1 VVEVRRLVQTGSGW
15 PIVARDDEV
24 RQALA
29 ALEGGAEFHGV
40 ALVGDSGV
48 GKSTLARALAD
59 TLELGGS
66 TVRYVLGT
74 QTGSTVP
81 LGAFYRSVAVD
92 APREP
97 AVMLA
102 AAQRTLEREE
112 NLVVVVDDA
121 QLLDP
126 LSSTLVHQLA
136 ASGGARLIV
145 TIRSGDPVPDAV
157 TALLKE
163 RLLLSLRVD
172 AFTREQTEAHASAV
186 LGGVVDARLINELHE
201 RTAGNPLLLCGL
213 LGAGRESGVLVRTDA
228 GWQLRG
234 ALRVNRQLHDLL
246 ESRLQS
252 FAPEELDAVV
262 ILAAAEVLD
271 WEILRGL
278 CDTDVVSRLERTGVI
293 QVVADGANTVVRL
306 CHPIMGEAAM
316 QRAGVV
322 RTRQLSSALAQQLQK
337 QMQTQQARSG
347 LPDVR
352 TRIQLAQFMTRSDL
366 TPDLDVI
373 IDAAASA
380 MTMSDIACGEELA
393 RFAFER
399 GAGLSAALVLAE
411 ALAWQ
416 GRGDE
421 VEAVLNNVEPGGAD
435 EWLMVRWGCLRAAN
449 LFFNCRRVEQARL
462 ALADVRARVDSEAL
476 LPLVTAM
483 ETAIACFSGD
493 VRTALNLG
501 FAVCSSDAQPGVRMW
516 ATTWTCW
523 ALALTGR
530 FGEVRRVADANR
542 AAAFDHSGPNRFA
555 IGLAEVVALTA
566 AGDCL
571 AAERVWERFAPT
583 IRGWPAAEAFLHA
596 MLGLVQLA
604 RGALSAAC
612 SAFQDSIS
620 AMSRGFLSG
629 WVMLVSAWC
638 AQAEGARGDG
648 AAAAAA
654 LRRSE
659 EAYGPHVAVFLPE
672 LELARAWERASAGQ
686 TSEAQMHA
694 ACAAQIARQC
704 GMYAVEMRALHTAV
718 RLDDGSHAERLG
730 ELATTLNTPMA
741 EAVAMHARGLA
752 DHDGD
757 VLDAAAHRFADMGAM
772 ALAADAA
779 AQAAREHARTGQ
791 RGKETKS
798 STRAHGLARQGGIR
812 TPAVDEAAS
821 PLPITA
827 REREIARL
835 VAAGLSNR
843 QIADRLVVSVRTV
856 EGHVYRIF
864 AKLGIDDRDQLV
876 HLVRFAWHET

>member
-1 VVEVRRLVQTGSGW
+1 VQTGSGW
-15 PIVARDDEV
+15 PIVARDGEL
-24 RQALA
+24 REALA
-29 ALEGGAEFHGV
+29 ALEGDAEFHGV

-48 GKSTLARALAD
+48 GKTTLARVLAD
-59 TLELGGS
+59 TLESAGS
-66 TVRYVLGT
+66 TVRFALGT

-81 LGAFYRSVAVD
+81 LGAFFRSVTVEA
-92 APREP
+92 AHEP
-97 AVMLA
+97 AAMLA

-112 NLVVVVDDA
+112 SLVVVVDDA

-126 LSSTLVHQLA
+126 LSSTLVYQLG
-136 ASGGARLIV
+136 ASGSARLIV
-145 TIRSGDPVPDAV
+145 TIRSGHPVPDAV

-163 RLLLSLRVD
+163 RLLLSLRLG

-186 LGGVVDARLINELHE
+186 LGGVVDTRLINELHE

-246 ESRLQS
+246 EFHLQS
-252 FAPEELDAVV
+252 FGPGELEAVV

-278 CDTDVVSRLERTGVI
+278 CDADVVSRLERRGLI
-293 QVVADGANTVVRL
+293 QVVADRANTVVRL
-306 CHPIMGEAAM
+306 CHPLVGEAAM

-322 RTRQLSSALAQQLQK
+322 RTRQLTSALAQQLQK
-337 QMQTQQARSG
+337 QMQTQEKRRGS
-347 LPDVR
+347 PDVR
-352 TRIQLAQFMTRSDL
+352 TQIQLAQFMTRGDL
-366 TPDLDVI
+366 TPDLDLIVH
-373 IDAAASA
+373 AAASA

-399 GAGLSAALVLAE
+399 GGRLPAALVLVR
-411 ALAWQ
+411 ALIWQ

-421 VEAVLNNVEPGGAD
+421 IEAVLNDVNPDGAD
-435 EWLMVRWGCLRAAN
+435 EWLIVQWGCLRAAN
-449 LFFNCRRVEQARL
+449 LFFSCGRVEPARL

-483 ETAIACFSGD
+483 ETSFAFFSGD

-501 FAVCSSDAQPGVRMW
+501 FAVCASDVRPLVRVW
-516 ATTWTCW
+516 ATPWTCW

-530 FGEVRRVADANR
+530 FGEVPRVADPAR
-542 AAAFDHSGPNRFA
+542 AAVFNQLGPYRFA
-555 IGLAEVVALTA
+555 MGLAEVVALTA
-566 AGDCL
+566 AGNFP
-571 AAERVWERFAPT
+571 AAERVSERFAPT
-583 IRGWPAAEAFLHA
+583 ISGWPATDAFLHA

-604 RGALSAAC
+604 RGALTFAC
-612 SAFQDSIS
+612 SAFQDSVS
-620 AMSRGFLSG
+620 AMSRGFPMA
-629 WVMLVSAWC
+629 WVMLVSAWS

-659 EAYGPHVAVFLPE
+659 EAYGPQVAVFLPE
-672 LELARAWERASAGQ
+672 LELARAWERACVGQ
-686 TSEAQMHA
+686 PLDAQAHA
-694 ACAAQIARQC
+694 VRAAQVARQS

-718 RLDDGSHAERLG
+718 RFDDRSQAERLT
-730 ELATTLNTPMA
+730 ELAKTLNTALA
-741 EAVAMHARGLA
+741 EAVAEHARGLA
-752 DHDGD
+752 DQDGD
-757 VLDAAAHRFADMGAM
+757 VLDAAADRFADMGAM
-772 ALAADAA
+772 AFAADAA
-779 AQAAREHARTGQ
+779 AQAAREHARTRQ

-798 STRAHGLARQGGIR
+798 STRAHGLARQGRIR
-812 TPAVDEAAS
+812 TPAVDAAAW

-827 REREIARL
+827 REREIANL
-835 VAAGLSNR
+835 VVAGLSNR
-843 QIADRLVVSVRTV
+843 QIADRLVISVRTV

-864 AKLGIDDRDQLV
+864 AKLGIDDRDQLT
-876 HLVRFAWHET
+876 HLVRLAWHET

>member
-1 VVEVRRLVQTGSGW
+1 VQTGSGW
-15 PIVARDDEV
+15 PTLVARDGEL

-29 ALEGGAEFHGV
+29 ALEDGAEFHGV

-59 TLELGGS
+59 TLESGGC
-66 TVRYVLGT
+66 TVRYVLCT

-81 LGAFYRSVAVD
+81 LGAFYRSVTVD
-92 APREP
+92 APQEP
-97 AVMLA
+97 GVMLA
-102 AAQRTLEREE
+102 AAQRILEREE

-126 LSSTLVHQLA
+126 LSSTLVHQLG
-136 ASGGARLIV
+136 ASGSARLIV
-145 TIRSGDPVPDAV
+145 TIRSGHPVPDAV

-163 RLLLSLRVD
+163 RLLLSLRIE
-172 AFTREQTEAHASAV
+172 AFTREQTEALASAM
-186 LGGVVDARLINELHE
+186 LGGVVDTRLINELHQ

-213 LGAGRESGVLVRTDA
+213 LSAGRESGVLARTDA

-234 ALRVNRQLHDLL
+234 ALRVNRQLQDLL
-246 ESRLQS
+246 EIHLQS

-278 CDTDVVSRLERTGVI
+278 CDADVVGRLERGGVI
-293 QVVADGANTVVRL
+293 QLVADGANTVARL
-306 CHPIMGEAAM
+306 CHPIVGEAAM
-316 QRAGVV
+316 QRAGVM
-322 RTRQLSSALAQQLQK
+322 RTRQLTSALAQQLQK
-337 QMQTQQARSG
+337 HMQTQEERSG
-347 LPDVR
+347 LADAR
-352 TRIQLAQFMTRSDL
+352 TRIQLAQFMMRSDVP
-366 TPDLDVI
+366 PDLDLI

-380 MTMSDIACGEELA
+380 MTMSDIACGGELA

-399 GAGLSAALVLAE
+399 GGGLPAAIVLTR
-411 ALAWQ
+411 ALIWQ

-421 VEAVLNNVEPGGAD
+421 IEAMLNDVDPDGAD
-435 EWLMVRWGCLRAAN
+435 EWLIVQWGCLRAAN
-449 LFFNCRRVEQARL
+449 LFFSCGRVEPARL

-483 ETAIACFSGD
+483 EASFACFSGD

-501 FAVCSSDAQPGVRMW
+501 CALYTSAVQPLVRMW
-516 ATTWTCW
+516 AIPWTCW
-523 ALALTGR
+523 ALALSGR
-530 FGEVRRVADANR
+530 FGEVRRVADAGR
-542 AAAFDHSGPNRFA
+542 AAVFDQLGPYRFA
-555 IGLAEVVALTA
+555 VGLAEVVALTA
-566 AGDCL
+566 AGDNP
-571 AAERVWERFAPT
+571 AAERVWERYAPT
-583 IRGWPAAEAFLHA
+583 TWVWPAAEAFLRA
-596 MLGLVQLA
+596 MLGLAQLA
-604 RGALSAAC
+604 RGALASAC
-612 SAFQDSIS
+612 STFQDSIS
-620 AMSRGFLSG
+620 AMSHGFPSA
-629 WVMLVSAWC
+629 WVMLVSAWS
-638 AQAEGARGDG
+638 AQAEGARGDS

-654 LRRSE
+654 LGRSE
-659 EAYGPHVAVFLPE
+659 EAYGPQVALFLPE
-672 LELARAWERASAGQ
+672 LELARAWERASVGD
-686 TSEAQMHA
+686 TSAAQMHGVR
-694 ACAAQIARQC
+694 AAQIARRS
-704 GMYAVEMRALHTAV
+704 GMYAVEMRALHTGV
-718 RLDDGSHAERLG
+718 RLNDYSHAERLAQ
-730 ELATTLNTPMA
+730 LATTLNTPMA
-741 EAVAMHARGLA
+741 EAIAQHARGLA

-757 VLDAAAHRFADMGAM
+757 VLDAAAHRFADIGAM

-812 TPAVDEAAS
+812 TPAVDKAAW

-827 REREIARL
+827 REREIANL
-835 VAAGLSNR
+835 VVAGLSNR

-856 EGHVYRIF
+856 EGHVYRMF